1 MKKQQQ
7 TAFLIKANKDLEGAK
22 SEQSYK
28 KKILDLVAVGVK
40 ASEMITALETD
51 ANSDVLKA
59 RFNVVRS
66 KLKAEEKA
74 KALVS
79 AITLDP
85 DATHESAFGTKERT
99 APSKASEKSADVRKT
114 AKAVCELIKDGGIN
128 KSLAG
133 LCAGIVAT
141 FEAYPLET
149 AAQDIFI
156 KVGDCL
162 RTGAMRNEWD
172 AAKTAAKDA
181 KAKAK
186 DDAKAKAKAEAD
198 ELDRSYK
205 AKAKAKAKA
214 EASKA
219 NRKLATSKQL
229 ASAKGKKQKVTK

>member
-7 TAFLIKANKDLEGAK
+7 TAFLIKANKDLEGTK

-28 KKILDLVAVGVK
+28 KKILDLVAIGVK

-66 KLKAEEKA
+66 KLKMEEKA

-114 AKAVCELIKDGGIN
+114 AKATCALLVDGGVN

-133 LCAGIVAT
+133 LCAQIVAT

-149 AAQDIFI
+149 SLPDIFM

-162 RTGAMRNEWD
+162 RTGAMRNDWD
-172 AAKTAAKDA
+172 AAKTKAKD
-181 KAKAK
+181 KAKAV
-186 DDAKAKAKAEAD
+186 KATEKAE
-198 ELDRSYK
+198 
-205 AKAKAKAKA
+205 
-214 EASKA
+214 EASKGT
-219 NRKLATSKQL
+219 RKLATKSQL
-229 ASAKGKKQKVTK
+229 AKAKGKKQKVTS

>member
-7 TAFLIKANKDLEGAK
+7 TAFLIKANKDLEGTK

-28 KKILDLVAVGVK
+28 KKILDLVAIGVK
-40 ASEMITALETD
+40 ASEM
-51 ANSDVLKA
+51 
-59 RFNVVRS
+59 
-66 KLKAEEKA
+66 EEKA

-114 AKAVCELIKDGGIN
+114 AKATCALLVDGGVN

-133 LCAGIVAT
+133 LCAQIVAT

-149 AAQDIFI
+149 SLPDIFM

-162 RTGAMRNEWD
+162 RTGAMRNDWD
-172 AAKTAAKDA
+172 AAKTKAKD
-181 KAKAK
+181 KAKAV
-186 DDAKAKAKAEAD
+186 KATEKAE
-198 ELDRSYK
+198 
-205 AKAKAKAKA
+205 
-214 EASKA
+214 EASKGT
-219 NRKLATSKQL
+219 RKLATKSQL
-229 ASAKGKKQKVTK
+229 AKAKGKKQKVTS